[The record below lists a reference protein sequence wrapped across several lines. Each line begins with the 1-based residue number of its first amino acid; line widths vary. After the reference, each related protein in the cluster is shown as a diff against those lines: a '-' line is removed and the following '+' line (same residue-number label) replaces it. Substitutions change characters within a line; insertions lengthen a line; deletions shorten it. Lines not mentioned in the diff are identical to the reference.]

1 MKKRSLLLLLFLTA
15 CGKKTEDPWLG
26 YGEGDNAFISAP
38 EPGWVTSL
46 KVQRGQ
52 IVHRGDLL
60 FVLDNT
66 HEQAGSDQAVAALV
80 QAKANLTQQQSN
92 LVYARTELRRQNG
105 LARDKA
111 GTPTQLDQALTN
123 YQQSEAQ
130 ISELEALIAQM
141 EASLTSANYT
151 LSQRAVVAQTDG
163 PVQDIYFRE
172 GEYVSASTPV
182 LSIFPPANVYVRFF
196 VPESQLSRVHLGQK
210 VKKLYEGIS
219 GGKEIF
225 PPEFFERNHELACE
239 SWNLH
244 VDGASARRARY
255 TTRYNVNDG
264 RFAGLIR
271 LMARAFADVFI
282 GVFTHKI
289 SPLFCNAHPARRS
302 YSVPLESTNAD

>member
-182 LSIFPPANVYVRFF
+182 LSILPPANVYVRFF

-210 VKKLYEGIS
+210 VKISCDGCGAPVGANVSFIAQQEEFTPPVIFSADDREKLVFKLE
-219 GGKEIF
+219 
-225 PPEFFERNHELACE
+225 
-239 SWNLH
+239 
-244 VDGASARRARY
+244 
-255 TTRYNVNDG
+255 
-264 RFAGLIR
+264 
-271 LMARAFADVFI
+271 ARAPGGLKINPGQPVDVR
-282 GVFTHKI
+282 
-289 SPLFCNAHPARRS
+289 PQ
-302 YSVPLESTNAD
+302 